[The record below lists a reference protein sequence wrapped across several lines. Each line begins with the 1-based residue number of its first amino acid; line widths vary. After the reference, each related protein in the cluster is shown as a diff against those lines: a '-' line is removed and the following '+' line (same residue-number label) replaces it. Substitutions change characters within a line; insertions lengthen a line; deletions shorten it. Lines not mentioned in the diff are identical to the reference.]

1 MHNAQYVCALSLY
14 HNACIHQI
22 KAYGV
27 MYKYNLNCADMM
39 KLAAMSDLGSGEESS
54 WGFESPYP
62 HKSV

>member
-1 MHNAQYVCALSLY
+1 MY

-27 MYKYNLNCADMM
+27 MHKQRYRVYNLNCADMM